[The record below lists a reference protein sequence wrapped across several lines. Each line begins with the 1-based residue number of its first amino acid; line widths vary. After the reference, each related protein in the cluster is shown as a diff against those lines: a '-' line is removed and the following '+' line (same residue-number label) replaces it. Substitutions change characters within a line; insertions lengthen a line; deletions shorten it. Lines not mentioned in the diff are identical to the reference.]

1 MKRVSEPWDSNLM
14 NAEVKFS
21 DIKLVVRGGYS
32 FLPSSQ

>member
-1 MKRVSEPWDSNLM
+1 MKRVSELWDSNLM
-14 NAEVKFS
+14 NTEVEFS